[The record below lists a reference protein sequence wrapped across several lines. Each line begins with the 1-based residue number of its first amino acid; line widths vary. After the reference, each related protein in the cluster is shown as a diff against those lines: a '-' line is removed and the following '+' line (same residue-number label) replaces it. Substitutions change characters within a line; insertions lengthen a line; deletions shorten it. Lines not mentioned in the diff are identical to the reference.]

1 MENKV
6 FVALLAA
13 FVVWFTPG
21 LAHTIE
27 EAYSLTAPA
36 WVVVP
41 ALVFGIEWTGEK
53 IHTIYKASKKYYS

>member
-1 MENKV
+1 MENKL
-6 FVALLAA
+6 FVALLFA

-21 LAHTIE
+21 LASTL
-27 EAYSLTAPA
+27 EAAYNLSAPA

-53 IHTIYKASKKYYS
+53 IYTMYKASKKYG